1 MKNILTVAV
10 YDTDY
15 EIQDSHLMVT
25 LENDIIVEII
35 FHEDI
40 MEVTIITKYINEMEV
55 DANKHEEIKN
65 T

>member
-40 MEVTIITKYINEMEV
+40 MEVIIVTKYINEMEV